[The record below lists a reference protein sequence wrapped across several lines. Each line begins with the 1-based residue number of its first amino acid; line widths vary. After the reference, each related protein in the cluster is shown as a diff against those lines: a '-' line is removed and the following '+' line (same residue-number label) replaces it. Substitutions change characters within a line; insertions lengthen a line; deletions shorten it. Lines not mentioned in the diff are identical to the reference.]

1 MAILVQTV
9 VEDVLALCG
18 IAEDGGGGPP
28 PEWQA
33 RTVRVLNQLLGE
45 WTLRFGFNP
54 KQLTFTV
61 TPTQPD
67 RIIIGTDLTTI
78 PAPDIE
84 MELADITSITIENGP
99 VVYQTSRINLA
110 EYEAITVKTVTSIPR
125 VWAWDYQSPNSNIWL
140 YPRPFSSLVV
150 RITGTQRIDAVS
162 SQATID
168 LPDEYYKALV
178 YNAAAML
185 YPYFPRDAG
194 IEKEIIWQARSSL
207 EGIRARN
214 RRMRMGKAVSAY
226 TSSQPAQSLWT
237 SPLAPPLGSP

>member
-1 MAILVQTV
+1 MSLLVQTV
-9 VEDVLALCG
+9 VEDVLALVG

-33 RTVRVLNQLLGE
+33 RCVRILNQLIGE

-54 KQLTFTV
+54 KQTTIAV
-61 TPTQPD
+61 TPSEPD
-67 RIIIGTDLTTI
+67 RIIVGSDTLAN
-78 PAPDIE
+78 PAPDIPFE
-84 MELADITSITIENGP
+84 MADIVSVTIENGP
-99 VVYQTSRINLA
+99 VVYQTSRMNLA
-110 EYEAITVKTVTSIPR
+110 EYEAISVKTITSIPR
-125 VWAWDYQSPNSNIWL
+125 VWAWDYQTPNSNIWL

-150 RITGTQRIDAVS
+150 RVTGTQKINLAS
-162 SQATID
+162 SQSTLD

-194 IEKEIIWQARSSL
+194 IDQEIIYQARASL

-226 TSSQPAQSLWT
+226 TSNQPMQSLWT
-237 SPLAPPLGSP
+237 SPLAPPLGGP

>member
-1 MAILVQTV
+1 MSLLVQTV
-9 VEDVLALCG
+9 VEDVLALVG

-28 PEWQA
+28 AEWQA
-33 RTVRVLNQLLGE
+33 RCVRVLNQLIGE

-54 KQLTFTV
+54 KQTTIAV
-61 TPTQPD
+61 TPTQAD
-67 RIIIGTDLTTI
+67 RIIVGSDLTTT

-84 MELADITSITIENGP
+84 IEMADIVQLTIENGP
-99 VVYQTSRINLA
+99 VVYHASRISLA
-110 EYEAITVKTVTSIPR
+110 EYEAISVKTVTSIPR

-140 YPRPFSSLVV
+140 YPRPFASLVV
-150 RITGTQRIDAVS
+150 RVTGTQKIDLAS

-194 IEKEIIWQARSSL
+194 IDQEIIYQARASL

-226 TSSQPAQSLWT
+226 TSRQSAQSLWT

>member
-1 MAILVQTV
+1 MSLLVQTV
-9 VEDVLALCG
+9 VEDTLALVG

-33 RTVRVLNQLLGE
+33 RCLRVLNQLLGE
-45 WTLRFGFNP
+45 WTLRFGINP
-54 KQLTFTV
+54 KQTTIAV
-61 TPTQPD
+61 TPSQPD
-67 RIIIGTDLTTI
+67 RIIVGSDLTTT

-84 MELADITSITIENGP
+84 IEMADIVSLTIENGP

-150 RITGTQRIDAVS
+150 RITGAQKIDLAS

-194 IEKEIIWQARSSL
+194 IDKEIIWQARAAL

-214 RRMRMGKAVSAY
+214 RRMRMGKATSAY
-226 TSSQPAQSLWT
+226 TSSTNAQSLWT
-237 SPLAPPLGSP
+237 SPLAPPLGGP

>member
-1 MAILVQTV
+1 MSLLVQTV
-9 VEDVLALCG
+9 VEDVLALVG

-33 RTVRVLNQLLGE
+33 RCVRILNQLIGE

-54 KQLTFTV
+54 KQMTIAV
-61 TPTQPD
+61 TPSERD
-67 RIIIGTDLTTI
+67 RIIVGSDLTTT
-78 PAPDIE
+78 PAPDIGIE
-84 MELADITSITIENGP
+84 MADIASLTIENGP
-99 VVYQTSRINLA
+99 VVYQTSQISLA
-110 EYEAITVKTVTSIPR
+110 EYEAITVKTVTSIPT

-150 RITGTQRIDAVS
+150 RVTGTQKINLAS
-162 SQATID
+162 SQSTLD

-194 IEKEIIWQARSSL
+194 IDQEIIYQARASL
-207 EGIRARN
+207 EGVCSRN
-214 RRMRMGKAVSAY
+214 RRMRMSKARSAY
-226 TSSQPAQSLWT
+226 SSPQNAQSLWT
-237 SPLAPPLGSP
+237 SPLAPPLGGP